1 MMRRIVELTACVMP
15 FDLSSA
21 SEVSRKLGDH
31 ENASD
36 RLRTCNGNA
45 AAAARV
51 LKQALLFTEAAG
63 QSREQR
69 ANRAF
74 DFAASWLFSEP
85 MSQLLALF
93 GETMPQLGATPI
105 DTSSTSEWLHLNEE
119 LPEWLDDVVGPAGH
133 RSGALS
139 ADHIDVL
146 RRTLDIERRTADD
159 FDFRGRGSG
168 QYRERAQAASADFS
182 AEFRASVLQYTGDL
196 GLVDPEPPARDRY
209 DMTLILGG
217 GYKSPQLRAKL
228 AAQLAS
234 AGVDLGDLYFLGSPR
249 FLIADPPEAPQV
261 RYYAPDA
268 NDEFDLMG
276 GGAHHE
282 FGLTPRDITFMC
294 GCTSDREMCPRWLQA
309 HAADD
314 DVSDTPP
321 QYTHE
326 RQTELVDG
334 DGNRRGLVISAST
347 HRPPYRPDTSD
358 TFALWSRVASPHAGQ
373 RALIVTTQVFVP
385 FQTFDG
391 VRRLYLDHG
400 VQVDAVGFGA
410 DWGDRPL
417 TAEYVLQET
426 LSAIRSARRLLVDAT
441 QILRATDLT

>member
-1 MMRRIVELTACVMP
+1 M
-15 FDLSSA
+15 
-21 SEVSRKLGDH
+21 
-31 ENASD
+31 
-36 RLRTCNGNA
+36 
-45 AAAARV
+45 
-51 LKQALLFTEAAG
+51 LKQALQFTEAAG
-63 QSREQR
+63 ESPEQR
-69 ANRAF
+69 AHRAF

-85 MSQLLALF
+85 MRQLLALF
-93 GETMPQLGATPI
+93 GETMPQPGTMPI
-105 DTSSTSEWLHLNEE
+105 DTDSTSEWLHLNEE
-119 LPEWLDDVVGPAGH
+119 LPEWLDGVVGPAGQ
-133 RSGALS
+133 RTGALT

-182 AEFRASVLQYTGDL
+182 VEFRASVLQYTGAL
-196 GLVDPEPPARDRY
+196 GLVDAEPPAHQRY

-217 GYKSPQLRAKL
+217 GYKSPHLRAKL

-249 FLIADPPEAPQV
+249 FLIADPPEAPEV
-261 RYYAPDA
+261 AYYAPDA
-268 NDEFDLMG
+268 NDEFDLMCG
-276 GGAHHE
+276 GVHRE
-282 FGLTPRDITFMC
+282 FGLTSRDVTFLC
-294 GCTSDREMCPRWLQA
+294 GCTSDREMCPGWLQA
-309 HAADD
+309 HADD

-326 RQTELVDG
+326 RQTELVDS

-358 TFALWSRVASPHAGQ
+358 TFALWSRVAGPHPGQ

-441 QILRATDLT
+441 QNLRAADPT